1 MAWVV
6 QRQGQWQDEKV
17 SLCFA
22 DSFYTGCLLGRR
34 DVGDGGGVGVGQSE
48 GGSLG
53 TGRQTEVCG
62 AQLPA
67 DKGPPVPFQR
77 DV

>member
-1 MAWVV
+1 M
-6 QRQGQWQDEKV
+6 
-17 SLCFA
+17 
-22 DSFYTGCLLGRR
+22 
-34 DVGDGGGVGVGQSE
+34 GVGQSE

>member
-1 MAWVV
+1 M
-6 QRQGQWQDEKV
+6 
-17 SLCFA
+17 SLGFA
-22 DSFYTGCLLGRR
+22 DSLYTDCLLGRH
-34 DVGDGGGVGVGQSE
+34 DVEGGGGGQSE

-67 DKGPPVPFQR
+67 DKRPPVPFQR